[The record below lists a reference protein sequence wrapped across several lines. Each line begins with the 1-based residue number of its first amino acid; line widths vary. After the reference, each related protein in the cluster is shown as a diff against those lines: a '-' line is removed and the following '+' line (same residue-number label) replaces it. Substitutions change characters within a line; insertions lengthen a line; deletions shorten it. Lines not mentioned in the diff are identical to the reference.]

1 MPAPWVAGAEARI
14 VGELHGSQTINVIH
28 FGTNTVI
35 NDDDNLDDLL
45 LQLATA
51 LLECTVETLLPG
63 VTSDWTLIQCDAR
76 RIYPQPSDPIIA
88 TAPAGSVGERGPTS
102 VSFASSLINKR
113 TGGGGKRG
121 RGRMFLPP
129 AGEAD
134 ITNSAIDGPTLLLL
148 TAFAACLAG
157 KFLGASPETA
167 WRMGV
172 FSQVINDQTVGG
184 GFDNAFRVITQLS
197 PKADVAV
204 LRSRRKGHGA

>member
-28 FGTNTVI
+28 FGTNANI
-35 NDDDNLDDLL
+35 NDEGTLDTLL
-45 LQLATA
+45 LQLATFM
-51 LLECTVETLLPG
+51 LECAVETLLPG
-63 VTSDWTLIQCDAR
+63 VTSDWRLIQCDAK
-76 RIYPQPSDPIIA
+76 RIYPTPSDPIVA
-88 TAPAGSVGERGPTS
+88 TAPADSIGQRGPTS

-134 ITNSAIDGPTLLLL
+134 IASSTIDGPTLLLL

-157 KFLGASPETA
+157 KFLGANPESV

-172 FSQVINDQTVGG
+172 LSDTIQRQTVGG
-184 GFDNAFRVITQLS
+184 GFDNAFRVVTQLS